1 MTYINENWEITTKG
15 EPDPVVNLET
25 YRLVLYHEMSD
36 GERRIELDTP
46 LQLVLTLSP
55 FVKDPVNK
63 GAIIDLFERMKNQ
76 VINNL
81 GG

>member
-1 MTYINENWEITTKG
+1 MTYIDELGKITTKG
-15 EPDPVVNLET
+15 EPDPVVNLES

-36 GERRIELDTP
+36 GDRRIELEPP
-46 LQLVLTLSP
+46 LQMTLVLNP
-55 FVKDPVNK
+55 FVKDNWNK
-63 GAIIDLFERMKNQ
+63 GAIIDLFERLKNQ

>member
-1 MTYINENWEITTKG
+1 MTYIDENGKITTKG
-15 EPDPVVNLET
+15 EPDPVVNLEG

-36 GERRIELDTP
+36 GEKRIELDPP
-46 LQLVLTLSP
+46 LQMNLILSP
-55 FVKDPVNK
+55 FVKDNWNK
-63 GAIIDLFERMKNQ
+63 SAIIDMFERLKNQ